1 MTTLN
6 IFIASSLE
14 LSQQR
19 VLIGDYIRRLSY
31 DYSPRGVRLR
41 MLCWEDFYP
50 EYSGVSKQKEYDD
63 SLIATCDIF
72 IAIFRKRC
80 GKYTRHEIELAQTLN
95 KECHILV
102 LPSAEEHDD
111 LDQYLSTA
119 TIAPQPCD
127 EANLLTEI
135 NNIIDNYM
143 SANDIKLSSA
153 ATPLKTWR
161 LYATIPDDLEHL
173 RIPFSNAIG
182 SLENTLEE
190 TLGCYFSLYPYH
202 SSENIASTE
211 HYICFIEDK
220 WSKQDE
226 YEVEK
231 AYELCKNSTLP
242 ETTLLYQTEG
252 HIGEK
257 NNQLAQKIN
266 SEYEAFSKKF
276 YNIDNVKQ
284 DLICWALRHKVDVAL
299 MSSPIFSVEK
309 NVIYCYGR
317 PFFNLS
323 MYPELQALV
332 VSISA
337 SIAKIDEKIKRNI
350 KDGRVKDEDKAI
362 ELARKR
368 KAKEEQLQSAINNW
382 YNKMQLQES
391 LHRCELKSPLESVKT
406 EQFKQYQVL
415 SAHIKSQITNIT
427 NSDKQLL
434 STLAAQ
440 LMEWENVANIN
451 LAANTI
457 HVSEYMQV
465 LTRIVQVC
473 DTYFYPSDI
482 PFDEDAIFKKI
493 IDVADKYNYH
503 TLFTEVMRV
512 NYANSFSKELEY
524 SKADAYY
531 RSACRNILEIEDDS
545 VIAHS
550 YKSYAIMSL
559 LCYFSEIDDKDAV
572 CTLGK
577 QYEELIHQWQKIN
590 PHTNYDVDLAR
601 CYSFVLNA
609 APKYYGVCKELAYRS
624 ETLIQKL
631 NRQFD
636 GKPFDKDYFDAICYF
651 NIVLS
656 AYFIDRY
663 EKGNDEY
670 FNKAL
675 HYINESQKSLEAC
688 YPYEPEYISQS
699 LAQPYHN
706 RGFLYSKAG
715 DWRSAISN
723 YKSALKKR
731 EAIYNKN
738 LSDRALFDVAETLT
752 NLSDAY
758 RNTKKY
764 DKAVESIDRA
774 ISIYSIKR
782 NIDIQVFEMNY
793 YKAYQLKATILMDI
807 DIENGKYP
815 EEALQM
821 MQECMDWSR
830 NHKGNDYE
838 DRFNG
843 VSGVILDQY
852 KKGKQL

>member
-1 MTTLN
+1 MTAIN

-80 GKYTRHEIELAQTLN
+80 GKYTRHEIELAQKLN

-135 NNIIDNYM
+135 NMVIDNYM
-143 SANDIKLSSA
+143 SANDIKLSST

-173 RIPFSNAIG
+173 RIPFSNMIRSFEY
-182 SLENTLEE
+182 SLEGP
-190 TLGCYFSLYPYH
+190 LGCYFSLYPYH
-202 SSENIASTE
+202 TPENIASTE
-211 HYICFIEDK
+211 HYICLLQDT
-220 WSKQDE
+220 WSKHDE
-226 YEVEK
+226 HEVET
-231 AYELCKNSTLP
+231 AYTLRNKYKLP
-242 ETTLLYQTEG
+242 QTALLYHAEG
-252 HIGEK
+252 HTGI
-257 NNQLAQKIN
+257 NNNPLAIKIN
-266 SEYEAFSKKF
+266 SEYEGFSKS
-276 YNIDNVKQ
+276 YSNIDTITS
-284 DLICWALRHKVDVAL
+284 DLYNWVFRHMNSTLFNAAQ
-299 MSSPIFSVEK
+299 IFSVEGDM
-309 NVIYCYGR
+309 IYCYGR
-317 PFFNLS
+317 PFFHLS
-323 MYPELQALV
+323 IYPQLHT
-332 VSISA
+332 SITYINS

-350 KDGRVKDEDKAI
+350 KDGRVKDEDTAI
-362 ELARKR
+362 KLARQR
-368 KAKEEQLQSAINNW
+368 KDKEQQLQSTINNW
-382 YNKMQLQES
+382 FNKIQLLQS
-391 LHRCELKSPLESVKT
+391 LHLHASQSPLEPVKAEHHAKYT
-406 EQFKQYQVL
+406 RL
-415 SAHIKSQITNIT
+415 SHEIESLAGQCP
-427 NSDKQLL
+427 NSDKQFLANLATLLLEWEDAASINL
-434 STLAAQ
+434 STGIIQ
-440 LMEWENVANIN
+440 VHDYI
-451 LAANTI
+451 
-457 HVSEYMQV
+457 QV
-465 LTRIVQVC
+465 LRRIVQVC
-473 DTYFYPSDI
+473 DTYLHPCGI

-493 IDVADKYNYH
+493 IDAADKYNYH

-512 NYANSFSKELEY
+512 NYANSFGKDLEY
-524 SKADAYY
+524 DKADIHY
-531 RSACRNILEIEDDS
+531 RSACRNILEIEDDT
-545 VIAHS
+545 VIAHR
-550 YKSYAIMSL
+550 YKSYVIMSL
-559 LCYFSEIDDKDAV
+559 LCHFSEIDDKDAV
-572 CTLGK
+572 FALGK
-577 QYEELIHQWQKIN
+577 QYEALIHHWQTIN

-609 APKYYGVCKELAYRS
+609 APKCYGVCKELADRS

-631 NRQFD
+631 HRQFD

-675 HYINESQKSLEAC
+675 HYIKESQKSLEAC

-715 DWRSAISN
+715 DWEKTISN
-723 YKSALKKR
+723 YKTALKKR
-731 EAIYNKN
+731 EALYNKDLGDGTLFEVAQTLVN
-738 LSDRALFDVAETLT
+738 LGE
-752 NLSDAY
+752 AY
-758 RNTKKY
+758 SITKQF
-764 DKAVESIDRA
+764 DKALECADRA
-774 ISIYSIKR
+774 ISIYGSKR
-782 NIDIQVFEMNY
+782 GTGLQVFDMY
-793 YKAYQLKATILMDI
+793 YYEAYQLKATILLDI
-807 DIENGKYP
+807 DEENGKYP
-815 EEALQM
+815 AEALRM
-821 MQECMDWSR
+821 MHECMDWSR
-830 NHKGNDYE
+830 NHQGNDYE
-838 DRFNG
+838 DRFNE
-843 VSGVILDQY
+843 VSGITLCEY
-852 KKGKQL
+852 RSK

>member
-143 SANDIKLSSA
+143 SANDIKLSST

-190 TLGCYFSLYPYH
+190 TLGCYFSLYPYR

-242 ETTLLYQTEG
+242 ETAMLYQTEG
-252 HIGEK
+252 HTGEK
-257 NNQLAQKIN
+257 NNQLARKIN

-276 YNIDNVKQ
+276 SNIDTVKQ
-284 DLICWALRHKVDVAL
+284 DLACWALRHKVDVAL
-299 MSSPIFSVEK
+299 ISIPIFTLEK
-309 NVIYCYGR
+309 DVIYCYGR

-323 MYPELQALV
+323 MYPELQASV
-332 VSISA
+332 YAIST
-337 SIAKIDEKIKRNI
+337 SIANIDTKINRNI
-350 KDGRVKDEDKAI
+350 KDGRVKDEDTAI
-362 ELARKR
+362 ELARR
-368 KAKEEQLQSAINNW
+368 KKDKEEQLQSTIRNW
-382 YNKMQLQES
+382 FNKIQLLES
-391 LHRCELKSPLESVKT
+391 LHLYANKSPLESVKSEHFVKYT
-406 EQFKQYQVL
+406 RL
-415 SAHIKSQITNIT
+415 SEDVERQTGQCC
-427 NSDKQLL
+427 NSDKRFLANFASLLLEWEDAASINL
-434 STLAAQ
+434 STNMIQ
-440 LMEWENVANIN
+440 
-451 LAANTI
+451 
-457 HVSEYMQV
+457 VSDYIQV
-465 LTRIVQVC
+465 LTHIIQVC
-473 DTYFYPSDI
+473 DTYFYPSGI
-482 PFDEDAIFKKI
+482 SFDEDATFRKI
-493 IDVADKYNYH
+493 IDAADKYGYH
-503 TLFTEVMRV
+503 TLFTEAMRV
-512 NYANSFSKELEY
+512 NYANSFSRELQY
-524 SKADAYY
+524 DIAGDYY
-531 RSACRNILEIEDDS
+531 REACKNILEIEDDS
-545 VIAHS
+545 VIAHR

-559 LCYFSEIDDKDAV
+559 LCHFAEIDEKQEV
-572 CTLGK
+572 LNLGK

-631 NRQFD
+631 YRQFD

-715 DWRSAISN
+715 DWEKTISN
-723 YKSALKKR
+723 YKIALKKR
-731 EAIYNKN
+731 EALCNKDLGDGTLFEVAQTLVN
-738 LSDRALFDVAETLT
+738 LG
-752 NLSDAY
+752 DAY
-758 RNTKKY
+758 HITKQF
-764 DKAVESIDRA
+764 DKALECADRA
-774 ISIYSIKR
+774 ISIYGSKH
-782 NIDIQVFEMNY
+782 DAGLQVFEMY
-793 YKAYQLKATILMDI
+793 YYEAYQLKATILMDI
-807 DIENGKYP
+807 DAENGKYP

-821 MQECMDWSR
+821 MQECMDWSC

-838 DRFNG
+838 DRFKG
-843 VSGVILDQY
+843 VSGIILSMY
-852 KKGKQL
+852 KKGEQL